1 MPNEKLHLVNSC
13 MSNISPDAKEFLD
26 HCKYEKSLDH
36 KSIKAY
42 AIDLHQYHHFLN
54 SSKCEQHIREIDKQ
68 WARKYVHE
76 LFGKYEPRTAKRKIA
91 TVKSF
96 YSFLEYDDKILAN
109 PFRALRLRFNS
120 PKSLPNVIPIRS
132 IETLLVEMYR
142 HRKRFRKTQQA
153 SFAFFAASR
162 DLAIVELLFAT
173 GIRVA
178 ELSHLKPVDLDL
190 IKGSVYVHGKGNRDR
205 KISLC
210 QPETIKLLKEYSQIR
225 NRFYGDCPY
234 FFTNRLG
241 ERYSEQSIRFMIS
254 KHAQLAGLSSRIMPH
269 MFRHTLATLLL
280 ENGVDTRVIQTILGH
295 SSILTTQIY
304 TSVAATHQRQ
314 VLSKKHPRLKLRVG

>member
-1 MPNEKLHLVNSC
+1 
-13 MSNISPDAKEFLD
+13 MSNISSDAREFLN
-26 HCKYEKSLDH
+26 HCQYEKSLDH

-42 AIDLHQYHHFLN
+42 TIDLHQYHHFLR
-54 SSKCEQHIREIDKQ
+54 SSECEHSIRKIDKQ
-68 WARKYVHE
+68 WARKYVYE
-76 LFGKYEPRTAKRKIA
+76 LFEKYEPRTAKRKIA
-91 TVKSF
+91 TLKSF
-96 YSFLEYDDKILAN
+96 YSFLEYDDKIPSN

-132 IETLLVEMYR
+132 IEALFGEMYKR
-142 HRKRFRKTQQA
+142 KKRFRKNQRS
-153 SFAFFAASR
+153 SFAYFAALR
-162 DLAIVELLFAT
+162 DLSVVELLFAT

-190 IKGSVYVHGKGNRDR
+190 TKGSVYVHGKGNRDR
-205 KISLC
+205 QISLC
-210 QPETIKLLKEYSQIR
+210 QPEAIRLLKEYGQLR
-225 NRFYGDCPY
+225 DQTYEGCPY
-234 FFTNRLG
+234 FFVNRLG
-241 ERYSEQSIRFMIS
+241 DRYSEQSIRFMIS
-254 KHAQLAGLSSRIMPH
+254 KYARLAGLSHRIMPH